1 MTDHKHPLGVL
12 WILKAIANY
21 GTHSSCFYNLVV
33 SVSIPGKFKTEAVR
47 NKEEPFMMKTLL
59 RTHLGSLSPCGRT
72 HLWAMMSSFH
82 IILIAVLI

>member
-1 MTDHKHPLGVL
+1 MTNHKHPLGVL

-47 NKEEPFMMKTLL
+47 NKEDENTVENPPGFFEPLWQDIPVGHDVLMFILFS
-59 RTHLGSLSPCGRT
+59 SLY
-72 HLWAMMSSFH
+72 
-82 IILIAVLI
+82 